1 MAAITQNSG
10 GKKSSRRISTH
21 IDMTPMVDLGFLLI
35 TFFVLVTSFTKPTAM
50 DLTIPANDCAP
61 PPEIPESKVLQI
73 ILGKND
79 KLYYFRGITNPEI
92 DSIDFSNSASVRNV
106 FDAVGEKIKNQWG
119 SDSAMIVLV
128 KPMKNSK
135 YKNMVDIMDEIAIRK
150 VKSYALVEFKTEDSL
165 MVFAPPKSSSKGVL
179 RDPKGRTY

>member
-35 TFFVLVTSFTKPTAM
+35 TFFVLVTNFTKPTAM
-50 DLTIPANDCAP
+50 DLIIPTTYCGP

-73 ILGKND
+73 VLGKND
-79 KLYYFRGITNPEI
+79 KLYYFRGVTNPTI
-92 DSIDFSNSASVRNV
+92 DSIDFSNSATVRNV

-128 KPMKNSK
+128 KPMKDSK
-135 YKNMVDIMDEIAIRK
+135 YKNMVDIIDEIAIRK

-165 MVFAPPKSSSKGVL
+165 VVFQNS
-179 RDPKGRTY
+179 RH